1 MRTKQTGAG
10 VSSWSLRRFVGIPRA
25 LIPDAG
31 VVGSRLTVRPPTD
44 FLKARP
50 VSPYPPWDVFGLL
63 SAMLLSPGNFQSVI
77 CHSGEARALPP
88 VDVANGP
95 IASQVERFRF
105 NWMAVFIEKK

>member
-1 MRTKQTGAG
+1 
-10 VSSWSLRRFVGIPRA
+10 
-25 LIPDAG
+25 
-31 VVGSRLTVRPPTD
+31 
-44 FLKARP
+44 
-50 VSPYPPWDVFGLL
+50 
-63 SAMLLSPGNFQSVI
+63 MLLSSGNFQSVI